1 MSIILAC
8 GARPLSSINCNATRS
23 IIDNNQQYP
32 VLITHVFAATWNGL
46 NSEQMC
52 ESRPD
57 CMVNKTWRE
66 FTRHTVS
73 IVFECNSYVNTH
85 STVSLDVNGIVFGVV
100 YNESSKSMHV
110 WDMRDGWMVCLIT
123 TRHKCTKTYRQY
135 SIRVQFMHH
144 LSWFTLRSYSGEY
157 LIPLKGKTA
166 QYSQSRTCLRHYWR
180 WRHFRYKRQTNPIV
194 RLIQVR
200 LYRAITY
207 LSSFVIKNHP

>member
-32 VLITHVFAATWNGL
+32 VLIIHVFAATWNGL

-73 IVFECNSYVNTH
+73 IVFECNSYINTH
-85 STVSLDVNGIVFGVV
+85 STVSLDVNGILFGVV
-100 YNESSKSMHV
+100 YNESSKSIHLWETVRWFV
-110 WDMRDGWMVCLIT
+110 WS
-123 TRHKCTKTYRQY
+123 RQDINAQRRTV
-135 SIRVQFMHH
+135 SIVFECNSCIIYHD
-144 LSWFTLRSYSGEY
+144 
-157 LIPLKGKTA
+157 
-166 QYSQSRTCLRHYWR
+166 SR
-180 WRHFRYKRQTNPIV
+180 
-194 RLIQVR
+194 
-200 LYRAITY
+200 
-207 LSSFVIKNHP
+207 